1 MSVKIKVI
9 ELGIEGIV
17 LHLGTDKNGRT
28 GGQIRSELH
37 STNIDPTVTDDDVE
51 YNAAID
57 GIEAMIL
64 AHACA
69 GVNVQ
74 TVGYIEGIK
83 TAVEGCANN
92 F

>member
-1 MSVKIKVI
+1 MSAKIKVI

-17 LHLGTDKNGRT
+17 VHIGTDDSGRQ
-28 GGQIRSELH
+28 GGQIRSDLYE
-37 STNIDPTVTDDDVE
+37 TEDVQGGDL

-57 GIEAMIL
+57 GIESMIL

-69 GVNVQ
+69 GLDV
-74 TVGYIEGIK
+74 TTEAYKEGIK
-83 TAVEGCANN
+83 TAVEACANN

>member
-17 LHLGTDKNGRT
+17 VHLGTDKNDRT
-28 GGQIRSELH
+28 GGQIRSEMH
-37 STNIDPTVTDDDVE
+37 VGGAQEDAE

-69 GVNVQ
+69 GVDI
-74 TVGYIEGIK
+74 TTDGYKEGIK
-83 TAVEGCANN
+83 VAVEGCANN